1 MPKASESFHAEQATA
16 ALVLD
21 DATEPILRRDKPYRR
36 REWVHSKLFWVMF
49 GLTIHLPRVFGFILS
64 MGLHILWYTLW
75 SLCVLRFSWYTL
87 PPSYAYYV
95 SGQHFLVYAY
105 Y

>member
-1 MPKASESFHAEQATA
+1 MTPLNQSFAAT
-16 ALVLD
+16 
-21 DATEPILRRDKPYRR
+21 DKPYRR
-36 REWVHSKLFWVMF
+36 REWVHSKLFWIMY

-64 MGLHILWYTLW
+64 MGLHILWSALW